1 MVNMFKVIF
10 GKKARQDLQEI
21 SSYHRKTASPQVA
34 KNVRK
39 GIIDSAKKLQTF
51 PHRKPI
57 LAGTED
63 RSSPVRYTKKWSFK
77 ILFSIFEDKKQVEV
91 LRIKHDKELPEK
103 TVKSIK

>member
-1 MVNMFKVIF
+1 MVDMFKVIF

-21 SSYHRKTASPQVA
+21 SSYHLKVASPQVA
-34 KNVRK
+34 KKIRK

-77 ILFSIFEDKKQVEV
+77 ILFSNFEAQPRPSFLESGIFV
-91 LRIKHDKELPEK
+91 
-103 TVKSIK
+103 